1 MRIIESIEEMREYS
15 QQCKRDGKTIA
26 SVDTAGW
33 LHKGHMSLVKIAK
46 DNADIVILSISHT
59 IEYLNHFETHESFL
73 QYYKQTELIS
83 DIELCQSHGVDILC
97 HFPDNSWDYE
107 ISLDISIP
115 AFRQL
120 TLLQPSTTPS
130 VYLEVLK
137 MWPQI
142 LKVEEPDI
150 TILGQKDIYQNT
162 VVKSIINNLALPI
175 KVIMAPISRELDGGA
190 YSSRNRFLTPS
201 ERQDATSIYQTL
213 HEVSRWS
220 IYPSI
225 SKIKEHITN
234 RLTNANGKVK
244 SINICC
250 AETLK
255 DLDLLDREAIIT
267 VTAVW
272 GEVKLI
278 DNIIIEP
285 QGIE

>member
-1 MRIIESIEEMREYS
+1 MKIIESIEEMREYS

-46 DNADIVILSISHT
+46 DNADILILSISHT

-162 VVKSIINNLALPI
+162 VVKSIINNFLQAFS
-175 KVIMAPISRELDGGA
+175 APFQSLNSA
-190 YSSRNRFLTPS
+190 YCLT
-201 ERQDATSIYQTL
+201 IF
-213 HEVSRWS
+213 
-220 IYPSI
+220 
-225 SKIKEHITN
+225 
-234 RLTNANGKVK
+234 
-244 SINICC
+244 
-250 AETLK
+250 
-255 DLDLLDREAIIT
+255 IIT
-267 VTAVW
+267 R
-272 GEVKLI
+272 
-278 DNIIIEP
+278 NISIRKRFFYLLNFIC
-285 QGIE
+285 

>member
-1 MRIIESIEEMREYS
+1 MKIIESIDEMREYS
-15 QQCKRDGKTIA
+15 QQMKRNSKTIA
-26 SVDTAGW
+26 SVDTAGY

-46 DNADIVILSISHT
+46 DNADVVILSIGHT
-59 IEYLNHFETHESFL
+59 LEYLYYFETYEKFL
-73 QYYKQTELIS
+73 QEYKQIVLIS
-83 DIELCQSHGVDILC
+83 DIELCQSHGVDILF
-97 HFPDNSWDYE
+97 HYPDHPWNYE
-107 ISLDISIP
+107 TTVNTSIP
-115 AFRQL
+115 ALKQL

-130 VYLEVLK
+130 VYLEVLN
-137 MWPQI
+137 MYPQI

-175 KVIMAPISRELDGGA
+175 KVIMAPINRDSDGLA
-190 YSSRNRFLTPS
+190 SSSRNRFLTPS

-220 IYPSI
+220 TYPSI
-225 SKIKEHITN
+225 YKIKEHIIN

-255 DLDLLDREAIIT
+255 DLDVLDREAIIT
-267 VTAVW
+267 VNAVW
-272 GEVKLI
+272 GEIKLI

-285 QGIE
+285 

>member
-1 MRIIESIEEMREYS
+1 
-15 QQCKRDGKTIA
+15 
-26 SVDTAGW
+26 
-33 LHKGHMSLVKIAK
+33 
-46 DNADIVILSISHT
+46 
-59 IEYLNHFETHESFL
+59 
-73 QYYKQTELIS
+73 
-83 DIELCQSHGVDILC
+83 
-97 HFPDNSWDYE
+97 
-107 ISLDISIP
+107 
-115 AFRQL
+115 
-120 TLLQPSTTPS
+120 
-130 VYLEVLK
+130 

-175 KVIMAPISRELDGGA
+175 KVIMAPISRELDGLA
-190 YSSRNRFLTPS
+190 CSSRNRSLTPS

-220 IYPSI
+220 TYPSI
-225 SKIKEHITN
+225 FKIKEHITN

-267 VTAVW
+267 VTAIW

-278 DNIIIEP
+278 DNIIITP
-285 QGIE
+285 QGTK